1 MSKAN
6 VLFRNAD
13 QVEQLVK
20 FYNDQKVTFKV
31 KHSQYSTT
39 FDFGKEKI
47 KFVTQTYG
55 IRVFAA
61 NRCLVKDI
69 KASPDTL
76 ELLTKY
82 YSTDNYD
89 VRNGLK
95 PKNYGK
101 VINVDIVGAY
111 PNTLINNGL
120 CTMETYKRLMNLPK
134 MERLP
139 AIGMI
144 AKKATVFSYENG
156 ECIEWDVEVGEF
168 ANIFYFLI
176 YEIDRI
182 MKFCKEIAGEYY
194 IMHWVDGIFLEPHT
208 PRNILEKIQDFLK
221 KHKYLFRFENIS
233 SFKVVRED
241 DMLNFEIMKNKELK
255 TFKFAD
261 KRMNENYN
269 EILNVLQNDTLF
281 LQRNTAPDLQLPDG
295 VQATDF
301 QDLFK

>member
-20 FYNDQKVTFKV
+20 FYNEQKVTFKV

-61 NRCLVKDI
+61 NRALVKDI
-69 KASPDTL
+69 KSSPDTL

-120 CTMETYKRLMNLPK
+120 CTFETYKRLMKLPK
-134 MERLP
+134 KERLP

-156 ECIEWDVEVGEF
+156 ECTEWDVEVGEF

-194 IMHWVDGIFLEPHT
+194 IMHWVDGIFLEHYT
-208 PRNILEKIQDFLK
+208 PRSILDEIQDFLK
-221 KHKYLFRFENIS
+221 KHKYLYRFENIS

-241 DMLNFEIMKNKELK
+241 DMLNFEITKNKELK
-255 TFKFAD
+255 SFKFAD

-281 LQRNTAPDLQLPDG
+281 LQRDTTPDLQLPEG
-295 VQATDF
+295 VQAADF

>member
-20 FYNDQKVTFKV
+20 FYNEQKITFKV

-55 IRVFAA
+55 VRVFAA

-69 KASPDTL
+69 KSSPDTL

-120 CTMETYKRLMNLPK
+120 CTQETYKRLMNLPK

-182 MKFCKEIAGEYY
+182 MKFCKEIAKEYY

-208 PRNILEKIQDFLK
+208 PRQILEDIQEFLK
-221 KHKYLFRFENIS
+221 KHKYLYRFENIS

-241 DMLNFEIMKNKELK
+241 DMLNFEIVKNKELK

-281 LQRNTAPDLQLPDG
+281 LQRDSTPDLQLPDG

>member
-20 FYNDQKVTFKV
+20 FYNEQKVTFKV

-120 CTMETYKRLMNLPK
+120 CTLETYKRLMSLPK

-156 ECIEWDVEVGEF
+156 ECIDWDVEVGEF

-194 IMHWVDGIFLEPHT
+194 IMHWVDGIFLEHYT
-208 PRNILEKIQDFLK
+208 PRQILEDIQDFLK
-221 KHKYLFRFENIS
+221 KHKYLYRFENIS
-233 SFKVVRED
+233 SFKVVREE

-281 LQRNTAPDLQLPDG
+281 LQRNTAPDLQLPEG
-295 VQATDF
+295 VQAVDF
-301 QDLFK
+301 QNLFK

>member
-20 FYNDQKVTFKV
+20 FYNEQKVTFKV

-55 IRVFAA
+55 VRVFAA

-69 KASPDTL
+69 KSSPDTL

-120 CTMETYKRLMNLPK
+120 CTQETYKRLMNLPK

-156 ECIEWDVEVGEF
+156 ECTEWDVEVGEF

-208 PRNILEKIQDFLK
+208 PRQILEDIQEFLK
-221 KHKYLFRFENIS
+221 KHKYLYRFENIS

-241 DMLNFEIMKNKELK
+241 DMLNFEITKNKELK

-281 LQRNTAPDLQLPDG
+281 LQRDTAPDLQLPDG
-295 VQATDF
+295 VQAADF

>member
-20 FYNDQKVTFKV
+20 FYNEQKVTFKV

-55 IRVFAA
+55 VRVFAA

-69 KASPDTL
+69 KSSPDTL

-89 VRNGLK
+89 VKNGLK

-120 CTMETYKRLMNLPK
+120 CTQETYKRLMNLPK

-208 PRNILEKIQDFLK
+208 PRQILEDIQEFLK
-221 KHKYLFRFENIS
+221 KHKYLYRFENIS

-241 DMLNFEIMKNKELK
+241 DMLNFEIVKNKELK

-281 LQRNTAPDLQLPDG
+281 LQRDITPDLQLPEG

>member
-20 FYNDQKVTFKV
+20 FYNEQKVTFKV

-47 KFVTQTYG
+47 KFVTQTYA

-120 CTMETYKRLMNLPK
+120 CTLETYKRLMSLPK

-156 ECIEWDVEVGEF
+156 ECIDWDVEVGEF

-194 IMHWVDGIFLEPHT
+194 IMHWVDGIFLEAYT
-208 PRNILEKIQDFLK
+208 PRQILEDIQEFLK
-221 KHKYLFRFENIS
+221 KHKYNFKFENIS

-281 LQRNTAPDLQLPDG
+281 LQRNTAPDLQLPEG
-295 VQATDF
+295 VSAVDF

>member
-6 VLFRNAD
+6 ILFRNAD

-20 FYNDQKVTFKV
+20 FYNEQKVTFKV

-69 KASPDTL
+69 KSSPDTL
-76 ELLTKY
+76 ELLTRY
-82 YSTDNYD
+82 YATDNHD

-111 PNTLINNGL
+111 PNTLINNNL
-120 CTMETYKRLMNLPK
+120 CTIETYKRLMNLPK

-176 YEIDRI
+176 YEIDRM

-194 IMHWVDGIFLEPHT
+194 IMHWVDGIFLEPYT
-208 PRNILEKIQDFLK
+208 PRQILEDIQAFLK

-241 DMLNFEIMKNKELK
+241 DMINFEIVKNKELK

-281 LQRNTAPDLQLPDG
+281 LQRDTAPDLQLPDG
-295 VQATDF
+295 VSAADF
-301 QDLFK
+301 QELFK

>member
-1 MSKAN
+1 
-6 VLFRNAD
+6 
-13 QVEQLVK
+13 
-20 FYNDQKVTFKV
+20 
-31 KHSQYSTT
+31 
-39 FDFGKEKI
+39 
-47 KFVTQTYG
+47 
-55 IRVFAA
+55 
-61 NRCLVKDI
+61 LVKDI

-120 CTMETYKRLMNLPK
+120 CSQETYKRLMNLPK

-156 ECIEWDVEVGEF
+156 ECTEWDVEVGEF

-208 PRNILEKIQDFLK
+208 PRQILEDIQDFLK

-241 DMLNFEIMKNKELK
+241 DMLNFEITKNKELK

-269 EILNVLQNDTLF
+269 QILDVLQNDTLF
-281 LQRNTAPDLQLPDG
+281 LQRNTTPHLQLPEG
-295 VQATDF
+295 VQAVDF

>member
-20 FYNDQKVTFKV
+20 FYNEQKVTFKV

-144 AKKATVFSYENG
+144 AKKATVFYYENG
-156 ECIEWDVEVGEF
+156 ECTEWDVEVGEF

-208 PRNILEKIQDFLK
+208 PRNILEKIQNFLK

-281 LQRNTAPDLQLPDG
+281 LQRNTAPDLQLPEG
-295 VQATDF
+295 VQAADF

>member
-20 FYNDQKVTFKV
+20 FYNEQKVTFKV

-47 KFVTQTYG
+47 KFVTQTYA

-120 CTMETYKRLMNLPK
+120 CTLETYKRLMSLPK

-156 ECIEWDVEVGEF
+156 ECIDWDVEVGEF

-194 IMHWVDGIFLEPHT
+194 IMHWVDGIFLEAYT
-208 PRNILEKIQDFLK
+208 PRQILEDIQEFLK
-221 KHKYLFRFENIS
+221 KHKYNFKFENIS

-241 DMLNFEIMKNKELK
+241 DMLNFEITKNKELK

-281 LQRNTAPDLQLPDG
+281 LQRNTAPDLQLPEG
-295 VQATDF
+295 VQAADF
-301 QDLFK
+301 QDFFK

>member
-20 FYNDQKVTFKV
+20 FYNEQKVTFKV

-120 CTMETYKRLMNLPK
+120 CSQETYKRLMNLPK

-156 ECIEWDVEVGEF
+156 ECTEWDVEVGEF

-208 PRNILEKIQDFLK
+208 PRQILEDIQDFLK

-241 DMLNFEIMKNKELK
+241 DMLNFEITKNKELK

-269 EILNVLQNDTLF
+269 QILDVLQNDTLF
-281 LQRNTAPDLQLPDG
+281 LQRNTTPDLQLPEG
-295 VQATDF
+295 VQAVDF

>member
-20 FYNDQKVTFKV
+20 FYNEQKVTFKV

-55 IRVFAA
+55 VRVFAA

-69 KASPDTL
+69 KSSPDTL

-120 CTMETYKRLMNLPK
+120 CTQETYKRLMNLPK

-208 PRNILEKIQDFLK
+208 PRQILEDIQEFLK
-221 KHKYLFRFENIS
+221 KHKYLYRFENIN

-241 DMLNFEIMKNKELK
+241 DMLNFEIVKNKELK

-281 LQRNTAPDLQLPDG
+281 LQRDSTPDLQLPDG
-295 VQATDF
+295 IQATDF

>member
-20 FYNDQKVTFKV
+20 FYNEQKVTFKV

-55 IRVFAA
+55 VRVFAA

-69 KASPDTL
+69 KSSADTL

-120 CTMETYKRLMNLPK
+120 CTQETYKRLMNLPK

-208 PRNILEKIQDFLK
+208 PRQILEDIQEFLK
-221 KHKYLFRFENIS
+221 KHKYLYRFENIS

-241 DMLNFEIMKNKELK
+241 DMLNFEIVKNKELK
-255 TFKFAD
+255 SFKFAD

-281 LQRNTAPDLQLPDG
+281 LQRDTTPDLQLPDG

>member
-20 FYNDQKVTFKV
+20 FYNEQKVTFKV

-55 IRVFAA
+55 VRVFAA

-69 KASPDTL
+69 KSSPDTL

-120 CTMETYKRLMNLPK
+120 CTQETYKRLMKLPK
-134 MERLP
+134 KERLP

-194 IMHWVDGIFLEPHT
+194 IMHWVDGIFLEPFT
-208 PRNILEKIQDFLK
+208 PRHILEEIQDFLR

-241 DMLNFEIMKNKELK
+241 DMLNFEITKNKELK

-281 LQRNTAPDLQLPDG
+281 LQRDTTPDLQLPDG

>member
-1 MSKAN
+1 MKAN
-6 VLFRNAD
+6 ILYRNAQ
-13 QVEQLVK
+13 QVEELIK
-20 FYNDQKVTFKV
+20 FYNEQKVKFKV

-55 IRVFAA
+55 VRVFAA

-69 KASPDTL
+69 KSSPDTL

-95 PKNYGK
+95 PKRYGK
-101 VINVDIVGAY
+101 VINIDISGAY

-120 CTMETYKRLMNLPK
+120 CTFETYKKLMRLPK
-134 MERLP
+134 LERLP

-144 AKKATVFSYENG
+144 AKKATVFSYEDG
-156 ECIEWDVEVGEF
+156 ECKEWDVEIGEF

-176 YEIDRI
+176 YEVDRI
-182 MKFCKEIAGEYY
+182 MKFCKEIAKDYY
-194 IMHWVDGIFLEPHT
+194 IMHWVDGIFLEPYT
-208 PRNILEKIQDFLK
+208 PKEILLEIQAFLK
-221 KHKYLFRFENIS
+221 KQKYNFRFENITQ
-233 SFKVVRED
+233 FDVKREE
-241 DMLNFEIMKNKELK
+241 DMLIFEIMKNKELK

-281 LQRNTAPDLQLPDG
+281 LQRDATPDLQLPERNEAIDI
-295 VQATDF
+295 QAWF
-301 QDLFK
+301 S

>member
-1 MSKAN
+1 
-6 VLFRNAD
+6 
-13 QVEQLVK
+13 
-20 FYNDQKVTFKV
+20 
-31 KHSQYSTT
+31 
-39 FDFGKEKI
+39 
-47 KFVTQTYG
+47 
-55 IRVFAA
+55 
-61 NRCLVKDI
+61 
-69 KASPDTL
+69 
-76 ELLTKY
+76 
-82 YSTDNYD
+82 
-89 VRNGLK
+89 
-95 PKNYGK
+95 
-101 VINVDIVGAY
+101 
-111 PNTLINNGL
+111 
-120 CTMETYKRLMNLPK
+120 MNLPK

-156 ECIEWDVEVGEF
+156 ECTEWDVEVGEF

-208 PRNILEKIQDFLK
+208 PRQILEDIQEFLK

-241 DMLNFEIMKNKELK
+241 DMLNFEIKKNKELK

-281 LQRNTAPDLQLPDG
+281 LQRDSTPDLQLPEG
-295 VQATDF
+295 VQAADF

>member
-20 FYNDQKVTFKV
+20 FYNEQKVTFKV

-47 KFVTQTYG
+47 KFVTQTYA
-55 IRVFAA
+55 IRVFAT
-61 NRCLVKDI
+61 NRALVKDI
-69 KASPDTL
+69 KASSDTL
-76 ELLTKY
+76 ELLTKH

-95 PKNYGK
+95 PKSYGK
-101 VINVDIVGAY
+101 VINIDISGAY

-120 CTMETYKRLMNLPK
+120 CTLETYKRLMSLPK

-156 ECIEWDVEVGEF
+156 ECIDWDVEVGEF

-176 YEIDRI
+176 YEIDRM

-194 IMHWVDGIFLEPHT
+194 IMHWVDGIFLEAYT
-208 PRNILEKIQDFLK
+208 PRQILEDIQDFLK

-269 EILNVLQNDTLF
+269 EILDVLQNDTLF

-295 VQATDF
+295 VSAVDF
-301 QDLFK
+301 QNLFK

>member
-20 FYNDQKVTFKV
+20 FYNEQKVTFKV

-55 IRVFAA
+55 VRVFAA

-69 KASPDTL
+69 KSSPDTL

-120 CTMETYKRLMNLPK
+120 CTQETYKRLMNLPK

-156 ECIEWDVEVGEF
+156 ECTEWDVEVGEF

-208 PRNILEKIQDFLK
+208 PRQILENIQEFLK
-221 KHKYLFRFENIS
+221 KHKYLYRFENIS

-241 DMLNFEIMKNKELK
+241 DMLNFEITKNKELK

-281 LQRNTAPDLQLPDG
+281 LQRDSTPDLQLPDG

>member
-20 FYNDQKVTFKV
+20 FYNEQKVTFKV

-55 IRVFAA
+55 VRVFAA

-69 KASPDTL
+69 KSSPDTL

-120 CTMETYKRLMNLPK
+120 CTQETYKRLMNLPK

-156 ECIEWDVEVGEF
+156 ECTEWDVEVGEF

-208 PRNILEKIQDFLK
+208 PRQILEDIQEFLK
-221 KHKYLFRFENIS
+221 KHKYLYRFENIS

-241 DMLNFEIMKNKELK
+241 DMLNFEITKNKELK

-281 LQRNTAPDLQLPDG
+281 LQRDTTPDLQLPDG

>member
-6 VLFRNAD
+6 ILYRNAE
-13 QVEQLVK
+13 QIEQLVN
-20 FYNDQKVTFKV
+20 FYNDQKINFKV

-39 FDFGKEKI
+39 FDFGREKI

-61 NRCLVKDI
+61 NRSLVKDI
-69 KASPDTL
+69 KGSPDTL

-82 YSTDNYD
+82 YNTDNYD

-101 VINVDIVGAY
+101 VINIDISGAY
-111 PNTLINNGL
+111 PNTLVNNGL
-120 CTMETYKRLMNLPK
+120 CTVETYKKLMRLPK
-134 MERLP
+134 LERLP

-144 AKKATVFSYENG
+144 AKKATVFTYSEG

-176 YEIDRI
+176 YEVDRI
-182 MKFCKEIAGEYY
+182 MKFCKEIAGEFY
-194 IMHWVDGIFLEPHT
+194 IMHWVDGIFLEPFT
-208 PRNILEKIQDFLK
+208 PKSVLIEIQNYLK
-221 KHKYLFRFENIS
+221 KQKYNIRFENID
-233 SFKVVRED
+233 SFKVTRED

-255 TFKFAD
+255 CFKFAD

-281 LQRNTAPDLQLPDG
+281 LQRDAAPDLQLPERNEAIDL
-295 VQATDF
+295 QAWF
-301 QDLFK
+301 E